1 MTRCLPGAIHQTV
14 LHLQIEPVGDLVL
27 RVAGQL
33 HHVEDIQALIQP
45 LGDRR
50 LAKVVER
57 TVLYVGFRQ
66 NLVINGIED
75 APTGRNNPNNTGPV
89 ATCEK
94 LIIGKG
100 GKDEL
105 ASVGWN
111 GLIDDVRIY
120 DRTLTDG
127 EILWLSGETEPRPK
141 PF

>member
-1 MTRCLPGAIHQTV
+1 MTRCLPGAIHQTA
-14 LHLQIEPVGDLVL
+14 LHLQIEPVGGLVL

-45 LGDRR
+45 PGDRR

-89 ATCEK
+89 LLTSNIVK
-94 LIIGKG
+94 FLTK
-100 GKDEL
+100 
-105 ASVGWN
+105 
-111 GLIDDVRIY
+111 VR
-120 DRTLTDG
+120 RK
-127 EILWLSGETEPRPK
+127 SM
-141 PF
+141 